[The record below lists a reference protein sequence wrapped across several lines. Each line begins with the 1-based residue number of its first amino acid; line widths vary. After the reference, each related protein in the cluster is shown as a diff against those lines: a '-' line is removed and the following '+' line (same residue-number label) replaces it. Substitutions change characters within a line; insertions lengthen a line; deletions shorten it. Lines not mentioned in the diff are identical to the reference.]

1 MMKKRIAAVFAALM
15 MTVSGNLT
23 AFAAN
28 QTEKDIQVLGGPPI
42 SENGIQYRSDDA
54 VVPNQTVYFL
64 LPDNVGDYLKDED
77 YFRMT
82 VRKEK
87 NGKLVKSVKLVEKIL
102 TKDSKIKYPVKT
114 FKRTS
119 VWDTAEVTGYARNT
133 YIAVDLNELLDD
145 EEYKVSIRLNFTAR
159 RSIPEMCYGHTP
171 PTIAKDGQ
179 RSKFTSAM
187 SQGERLPI
195 DVEFFVKN
203 REDRGDASISLGLN
217 QGKTVKPIANET
229 NEVLFEGED
238 VIASVLFNVSS
249 NPDSFYAKMSTK
261 WSGELLRKFRN
272 TDAVIRVFTP
282 ATIDATSRATL
293 RLYNPFY
300 EDSDI
305 QPEDCYI
312 YHVNSSGKITDVS
325 GQFSYDSNEDAFVT
339 RTRTLSTWI
348 ISPVEVKL

>member
-119 VWDTAEVTGYARNT
+119 VWDTEEVTGYARNT

-159 RSIPEMCYGHTP
+159 RSIPEMC
-171 PTIAKDGQ
+171 
-179 RSKFTSAM
+179 
-187 SQGERLPI
+187 
-195 DVEFFVKN
+195 
-203 REDRGDASISLGLN
+203 
-217 QGKTVKPIANET
+217 
-229 NEVLFEGED
+229 
-238 VIASVLFNVSS
+238 
-249 NPDSFYAKMSTK
+249 
-261 WSGELLRKFRN
+261 
-272 TDAVIRVFTP
+272 
-282 ATIDATSRATL
+282 
-293 RLYNPFY
+293 
-300 EDSDI
+300 
-305 QPEDCYI
+305 
-312 YHVNSSGKITDVS
+312 
-325 GQFSYDSNEDAFVT
+325 
-339 RTRTLSTWI
+339 
-348 ISPVEVKL
+348 

>member
-1 MMKKRIAAVFAALM
+1 MKKRFAAAFLALM
-15 MTVSGNLT
+15 MTVSSNLT

-28 QTEKDIQVLGGPPI
+28 QSEKDIQTLGGPPI
-42 SENGIQYRSDDA
+42 SEEGILYRSDDA

-77 YFRMT
+77 NFRMT

-87 NGKLVKSVKLVEKIL
+87 NGKLVKSVKLVEKVL
-102 TKDSKIKYPVKT
+102 TKDKSVKYQV
-114 FKRTS
+114 RTRKENG
-119 VWDTAEVTGYARNT
+119 VWKFEDVYGYARNT

-145 EEYKVSIRLNFTAR
+145 EEYKVSIRLNFSAR
-159 RSIPEMCYGHTP
+159 RSIPEMYYGHSAVT
-171 PTIAKDGQ
+171 AKAE
-179 RSKFTSAM
+179 SKKATFTTAM
-187 SQGERLPI
+187 SQGDRLPI

-203 REDRGDASISLGLN
+203 REDRGDASVSLGLN

-229 NEVLFEGED
+229 NEILFEGED
-238 VIASVLFNVSS
+238 VIASVVFNVSS

-282 ATIDATSRATL
+282 ATIDSTSRATL

-300 EDSDI
+300 EDDDI
-305 QPEDCYI
+305 QPGDCYI
-312 YHVNSSGKITDVS
+312 YNVSSSGKITDVS
-325 GQFSYDSNEDAFVT
+325 NQFSYDSSEDAFVT